1 MRAGGW
7 RGWNALGVTWPLLVR
22 CWFRASPLVRVLWCS
37 VWVLAAVRVSPFL
50 ALGLGVAVQVL
61 LGAGVRLS
69 WLRAR
74 WRSFASRAGVLGDAV
89 GGVALGGGAVVVV
102 LWAL

>member
-1 MRAGGW
+1 M
-7 RGWNALGVTWPLLVR
+7 
-22 CWFRASPLVRVLWCS
+22 RVLWCS
-37 VWVLAAVRVSPFL
+37 VWVLAAVRVSQFL
-50 ALGLGVAVQVL
+50 ALGLGVAVRVL

>member
-1 MRAGGW
+1 M
-7 RGWNALGVTWPLLVR
+7 
-22 CWFRASPLVRVLWCS
+22 RVLWCS
-37 VWVLAAVRVSPFL
+37 VWVLAAVQVWVSQFL
-50 ALGLGVAVQVL
+50 ALVLGVAVWAL
-61 LGAGVRLS
+61 LGVGVRHS

-102 LWAL
+102 VGVGAL

>member
-1 MRAGGW
+1 M
-7 RGWNALGVTWPLLVR
+7 
-22 CWFRASPLVRVLWCS
+22 RVLWCS
-37 VWVLAAVRVSPFL
+37 VWVLAAVQVWVSQFL
-50 ALGLGVAVQVL
+50 ALGLGVVVL
-61 LGAGVRLS
+61 GVGVRLS

-102 LWAL
+102 LGAL